1 MGRATVAV
9 LIALGFSWAAAG
21 EVVNPPPH
29 PLHKVGDHWTP
40 YDPPTQF
47 PPDVQVYTIQPGD
60 TLWGLAQKFYSN
72 PYLWPQL
79 WEPNTYIKDAHWIY
93 PGDPLIVVPKPG
105 EAAPAP
111 APTAAPEAAPTEAP
125 APVPAATETAP
136 APAAAGEGPPLITIG
151 GEDDVYC
158 FAYLDDKGEELPLTI
173 TGAEEASSKYTFA
186 TGDIVYVSGGEA
198 DGVTAGQEYFVVQ
211 PGPEL
216 HHPATGAFLGRVML
230 YQGHL
235 RILCTTDHGATAEL
249 LSACDAMVIGN
260 RLKPFEPIPIP
271 MTVLT
276 PPTTRC
282 DPPNDKSKGYIIYAK
297 SGLEAFGED
306 HMVLIDLGEADQ
318 ASPGTLCNIYRDNPA
333 PNISRL
339 LVGELAVLVAG
350 DHWATAKV
358 IRSTQAMA
366 VGDRVEVK

>member
-1 MGRATVAV
+1 MGRATVGI
-9 LIALGFSWAAAG
+9 LIALGFTWAAAG

-40 YDPPTQF
+40 YEPPTEF

-60 TLWGLAQKFYSN
+60 TLWDLAQKFYGN

-111 APTAAPEAAPTEAP
+111 PAPEPTGEA
-125 APVPAATETAP
+125 VPPAP
-136 APAAAGEGPPLITIG
+136 APAPMPEEAAAPPPVEGEGAPLVSIG
-151 GEDDVYC
+151 AEDDVYC
-158 FAYLDDKGEELPLTI
+158 FAYLDDAGEDLPLKI
-173 TGAEEASSKYTFA
+173 SGAEESESRYTYA
-186 TGDIVYVSGGEA
+186 TGDIVYVSGGDAE
-198 DGVTAGQEYFVVQ
+198 GVAAGQEYFVVK
-211 PGPEL
+211 PAEVL
-216 HHPATGAFLGRVML
+216 RHPATGARMGRVML

-235 RILCTTDHGATAEL
+235 RILCTSEHAATAEL
-249 LSACDAMVIGN
+249 LSACDAMVIGD

-276 PPTTRC
+276 PPATRC
-282 DPPNDKSKGYIIYAK
+282 DPPNDKPKGYIVYAK
-297 SGLEAFGED
+297 DGLEAFGED
-306 HMVLIDLGEADQ
+306 QMVLIDLGEADQ
-318 ASPGTLCNIYRDNPA
+318 ASPGVLCSIYRDNPA
-333 PNISRL
+333 PDVPRL
-339 LVGELAVLVAG
+339 LLGELAILVAG

-358 IRSTQAMA
+358 IRSSMPMA
-366 VGDRVEVK
+366 VGDRVEIK

>member
-1 MGRATVAV
+1 MGRATVAIF
-9 LIALGFSWAAAG
+9 IALGFTWAAAG

-40 YDPPTQF
+40 YDPPTEF

-60 TLWGLAQKFYSN
+60 TLWDLAQKFYGN

-105 EAAPAP
+105 EAAAAAP
-111 APTAAPEAAPTEAP
+111 APEPSGGAGQSTEAAPPPAEA
-125 APVPAATETAP
+125 APPATE
-136 APAAAGEGPPLITIG
+136 GEGAPLVAIG
-151 GEDDVYC
+151 SEDDVYC
-158 FAYLDDKGEELPLTI
+158 FAYLDDTGEDLPLTI
-173 TGAEEASSKYTFA
+173 SGGEESATRFTYA

-198 DGVTAGQEYFVVQ
+198 EGVAAGQEYFVVKAAQ
-211 PGPEL
+211 EL
-216 HHPATGAFLGRVML
+216 RHPSTGARLGRVML

-249 LSACDAMVIGN
+249 LSACDAMVIGDH
-260 RLKPFEPIPIP
+260 LKPFEPIPIP

-276 PPTTRC
+276 AATARC
-282 DPPNDKSKGYIIYAK
+282 DPPNDKPKGYIVYAK
-297 SGLEAFGED
+297 DGLEAFGAD
-306 HMVLIDLGEADQ
+306 HMVLVDLGEADQ

-333 PNISRL
+333 PNIPRL
-339 LVGELAVLVAG
+339 LLGELAVLVAG
-350 DHWATAKV
+350 DHWATGKV
-358 IRSTQAMA
+358 IHSTGPMA
-366 VGDRVEVK
+366 VGDRIEIK